1 MLTHSKT
8 PKAILKRL
16 TVLTIVTLTI
26 LIARLRVQN
35 FESPKFRPEDNPVA
49 YAGARFTR
57 ILSQNYLYVLN
68 AFLLVCP
75 IWLSVDW
82 SFDSIRLI
90 ESLSDVRVMFIAVL
104 HMLLLALV
112 VRGIDRNRKILIAL
126 ALLIVPFSPASG
138 IIKLG
143 FVIAERILYT
153 PSIGYS
159 VLIAMGMKKL
169 IKKFHR
175 HRKVI
180 YAMFTIVLVFN
191 TLRSNTRSME
201 WTNERRLF
209 SSSLKVVPN
218 NSKLYYNIARI
229 SSEERKIET
238 SIKLYQKAIQLHP
251 NYESAHMNLGN
262 VYREL
267 QQFERAKYH
276 LQKSVEIND
285 EFPTAWMNLGI
296 VHAML
301 KDYKKSEQSYFKAL
315 SYRKNY
321 ANCYY
326 NLGNLY
332 IEMKN
337 ATAAIESWRKAVSI
351 SPNHRKAWS
360 NILAFYDNQAS
371 RHDDVLK
378 YSDIALTFLPND
390 TNILFSKANSLGKL
404 SRFEEAETIFKQ
416 IIEIEPKKPLFYANI
431 GVLYHR
437 WGKKELAKK
446 NYEIAL
452 NLDTSLSNVRNNLL
466 KLQGAT

>member
-1 MLTHSKT
+1 MS
-8 PKAILKRL
+8 
-16 TVLTIVTLTI
+16 VVTLTI
-26 LIARLRVQN
+26 LYARLYVQN

-49 YAGARFTR
+49 FAGNLLTR

-90 ESLSDVRVMFIAVL
+90 ETFSDGRVLSLL
-104 HMLLLALV
+104 MLYSVLLALCI
-112 VRGIDRNRKILIAL
+112 RGIANRKILIAL
-126 ALLIVPFSPASG
+126 SLLIVPFSPASG

-159 VLIAMGMKKL
+159 VLIAIGLRKL
-169 IKKFHR
+169 IRNFHGY
-175 HRKVI
+175 RKII
-180 YAMFTIVLVFN
+180 YTLFAIVLVFN
-191 TLRSNTRSME
+191 TLKSYNRSMD
-201 WTNERRLF
+201 WTNEHRLF
-209 SSSLKVVPN
+209 SSSLRVVPN

-238 SIKLYQKAIQLHP
+238 SIKFYQKAIQLHP

-301 KDYKKSEQSYFKAL
+301 KDYQKSEQSYFNAL
-315 SYRKNY
+315 TYRKNY

-337 ATAAIESWRKAVSI
+337 FTSAIVNWRKAVSI

-360 NILAFYDNQAS
+360 NILAFYDNQAN

-378 YSDIALTFLPND
+378 YSDVALTFLPND

-404 SRFEEAETIFKQ
+404 SRFEEAEAIFKQ
-416 IIEIEPKKPLFYANI
+416 IIELEPKKPLFYANI

-437 WGKKELAKK
+437 WGKKDLAKK
-446 NYEIAL
+446 NYAIAL
-452 NLDTSLSNVRNNLL
+452 NLDSSLSNVRNNLL